1 MIEGRK
7 KLDLTLKV
15 ADRLISLSTVVSD
28 CDKDSAEIAVR
39 RFNRWVI
46 YTRELLDGNID
57 GDKIAEFDHLPK
69 PGAENDTPEGI
80 NNCSK
85 EHADFLRDLVT
96 EIDKA

>member
-1 MIEGRK
+1 MIEGPK

-15 ADRLISLSTVVSD
+15 ADRLIRLSTVVSD
-28 CDKDSAEIAVR
+28 YDKDSAEIAVR
-39 RFNRWVI
+39 RFNRWVK

-69 PGAENDTPEGI
+69 PGEDNDTPEGI
-80 NNCSK
+80 NSCSK

-96 EIDKA
+96 EIDEA

>member
-15 ADRLISLSTVVSD
+15 ADRLVRLSTVVSD
-28 CDKDSAEIAVR
+28 YDQDGAEMTVR
-39 RFNRWVI
+39 RFNRWVKH
-46 YTRELLDGNID
+46 TRELLHGNID

-69 PGAENDTPEGI
+69 PGDENDTPEGI